1 MTDTHLILVQIRES
15 LLNCV
20 VPSHTDNVD
29 IRNWYVEDMGSNP
42 IDTTK
47 TIWVGST
54 KVKRRP
60 VKPYDVGSSPT
71 RPSKFLSSSMVEQL
85 TVNQ

>member
-29 IRNWYVEDMGSNP
+29 IRNWYVADVGSNP
-42 IDTTK
+42 TDTTNGLVVLMLK
-47 TIWVGST
+47 QKSVT
-54 KVKRRP
+54 
-60 VKPYDVGSSPT
+60 
-71 RPSKFLSSSMVEQL
+71 L
-85 TVNQ
+85 